1 MVNEMPTDPPKTLN
15 MVCLAM
21 MYYFVK
27 KIMIQI
33 FQLLNL
39 SIFLYL
45 YRGLLLNEINTV

>member
-1 MVNEMPTDPPKTLN
+1 MVNEIPTDPPETLN
-15 MVCLAM
+15 MVFLAM